1 MCIRDRYKRSHKRY
15 RQPRFDNRSSSTRK
29 GRVAP
34 SILQKKEA
42 IIRVIN
48 KLKKWINITE
58 FHLEDVAIDIR
69 ALTEGKKLYK
79 WQYQKSN
86 RLDENIRKAVIL
98 RDKCKC
104 MECAKS
110 NCMLEVHHIVPKRL
124 QGANSLSNLI
134 TLCSKCHDKTKGI
147 EEKYIEHYQKMIDG
161 NNVRFDYAQHVM
173 QGKTWLR
180 KELSKLGKLI
190 LSTGGDTA
198 NKRID
203 WNIEKSHSNDAIV
216 VADLKVNNDE
226 CDIKDWIIKPMRRK
240 SKTKVEEL
248 KGFRHRDLVKYTK
261 RNGESYIAYITALYP
276 NKKQCNMTTIEGK
289 VLKRYGVKPLKLLWR
304 FNKIYWF

>member
-1 MCIRDRYKRSHKRY
+1 
-15 RQPRFDNRSSSTRK
+15 
-29 GRVAP
+29 
-34 SILQKKEA
+34 
-42 IIRVIN
+42 
-48 KLKKWINITE
+48 
-58 FHLEDVAIDIR
+58 
-69 ALTEGKKLYK
+69 
-79 WQYQKSN
+79 
-86 RLDENIRKAVIL
+86 
-98 RDKCKC
+98 
-104 MECAKS
+104 
-110 NCMLEVHHIVPKRL
+110 
-124 QGANSLSNLI
+124 
-134 TLCSKCHDKTKGI
+134 
-147 EEKYIEHYQKMIDG
+147 MIDG